1 MKKLCQIFIVI
12 AFVMTTSLTL
22 YAHSGGLNKSGG
34 HHNRKTGGYH
44 YHKKY
49 LRYSAPTRSTVLRIS
64 RYSAPTRS
72 TVLRRSRYSAPT
84 RSTVL
89 RCSRC
94 VKTREYRPTI
104 FTIERK
110 RKWLENERKRELLTK
125 QQEKEKLKP
134 K

>member
-1 MKKLCQIFIVI
+1 
-12 AFVMTTSLTL
+12 MTTSLTL

-72 TVLRRSRYSAPT
+72 TVLR
-84 RSTVL
+84 
-89 RCSRC
+89 CSRC